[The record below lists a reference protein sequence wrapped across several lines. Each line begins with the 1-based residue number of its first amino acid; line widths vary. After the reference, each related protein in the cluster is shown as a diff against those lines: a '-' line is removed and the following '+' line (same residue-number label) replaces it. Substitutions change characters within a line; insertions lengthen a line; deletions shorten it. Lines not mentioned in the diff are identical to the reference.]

1 MIVENIHY
9 VAGVLRDEEVRILRG
24 QLRLDRQ
31 LLILDMGIK
40 TARREAYKLANK
52 SSPVFVGES
61 ANGKGFTGDFKRFM
75 RFGEVEFDSR
85 FESPDGLLINV
96 YGDPILSLG
105 YQRLAPAISNFTQ
118 KPASWRL
125 ALYRDEDEMPARDEL
140 GLR

>member
-9 VAGVLRDEEVRILRG
+9 VAGVLMDEEVRILRG

-31 LLILDMGIK
+31 LLILDMGTK
-40 TARREAYKLANK
+40 AARKEAYKLKNK
-52 SSPVFVGES
+52 FSPVFVGEP
-61 ANGKGFTGDFKRFM
+61 ANGKGFTGDFKKFRRFM
-75 RFGEVEFDSR
+75 EVEFNSR
-85 FESPDGLLINV
+85 FKSPDGLLINV
-96 YGDPILSLG
+96 YGDPIRSLG

-125 ALYRDEDEMPARDEL
+125 ALYQDEDEMPARDEL